1 MWMIES
7 RFGGKKKKKK
17 TKLRHSIEIYKEFLM
32 RRMIFSGSKI

>member
-7 RFGGKKKKKK
+7 RFGEKKKKK